1 MSGSW
6 VTSALEL
13 VRARNLLLSAA
24 GVAIGGVLAQGR
36 ASFPP
41 VLWWAMASAVG
52 LGAAGNVANDL
63 ADRQADAVNRPGR
76 PLVSGTMSVN
86 AAILIGG
93 LLGGLGLLIAF
104 MLDQKLF
111 FLALAALTVM
121 LCYSPLLKQRGL
133 LGNVAVAVV
142 ASLPMV
148 YGAMAVGWWRAGL
161 TASVLAAILHFARE
175 IVKDLDDVAGDRA
188 QGRRTVPVVMGREAA
203 GTIAALALIAFVPAS
218 LAPWF
223 AGWYGWRYGLVVLVL
238 DLGLMVVLARLLAR
252 QTGGAS
258 ARLKGAMVLGL
269 VALLWD
275 RL

>member
-104 MLDQKLF
+104 
-111 FLALAALTVM
+111 
-121 LCYSPLLKQRGL
+121 
-133 LGNVAVAVV
+133 
-142 ASLPMV
+142 
-148 YGAMAVGWWRAGL
+148 
-161 TASVLAAILHFARE
+161 
-175 IVKDLDDVAGDRA
+175 
-188 QGRRTVPVVMGREAA
+188 
-203 GTIAALALIAFVPAS
+203 VPAS

-223 AGWYGWRYGLVVLVL
+223 AGWYGWRYGLVVLAL
-238 DLGLMVVLARLLAR
+238 DLGLLVVLARLLAR